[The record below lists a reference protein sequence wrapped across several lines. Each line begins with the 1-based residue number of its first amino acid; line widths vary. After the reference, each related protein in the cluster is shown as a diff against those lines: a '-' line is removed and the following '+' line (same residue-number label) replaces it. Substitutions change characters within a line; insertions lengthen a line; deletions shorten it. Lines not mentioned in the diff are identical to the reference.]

1 MSLEDEV
8 KRLEEESV
16 KCRVGESHK
25 KLTIVAT
32 ISRSNEISRARS
44 PSRT

>member
-16 KCRVGESHK
+16 MCRVGESYR

-32 ISRSNEISRARS
+32 ISRSNEVSRARS
-44 PSRT
+44 PSCT